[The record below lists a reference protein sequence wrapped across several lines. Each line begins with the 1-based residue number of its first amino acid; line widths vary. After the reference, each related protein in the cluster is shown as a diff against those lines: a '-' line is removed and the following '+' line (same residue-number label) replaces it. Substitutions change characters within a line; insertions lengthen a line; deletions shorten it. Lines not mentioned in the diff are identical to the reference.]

1 MQPPQIAGFA
11 TTIAVV
17 MAVDLPLDW
26 LVTVA
31 MLSGGFATLAVD
43 YFLRTRR

>member
-17 MAVDLPLDW
+17 MAVDLPIDW
-26 LVTVA
+26 LIVVA
-31 MLSGGFATLAVD
+31 MLSGGVATFAVD
-43 YFLRTRR
+43 YLLRTRR